1 MLKEISPRA
10 VEHKFIV
17 VSDQLEWTRK
27 GLGCQY
33 ILSSITIL
41 GFISNY
47 TIEEKSL
54 EGKNSMSNS
63 CKRGIILIITQL

>member
-27 GLGCQY
+27 GFGCQY

-41 GFISNY
+41 GFIRNF
-47 TIEEKSL
+47 IKEKSL
-54 EGKNSMSNS
+54 EGKIV
-63 CKRGIILIITQL
+63 CQIAVKEE

>member
-33 ILSSITIL
+33 ILSSITIYL
-41 GFISNY
+41 GLLV
-47 TIEEKSL
+47 TIQLKKSHWRVKIVCQIAVKEE
-54 EGKNSMSNS
+54 
-63 CKRGIILIITQL
+63 